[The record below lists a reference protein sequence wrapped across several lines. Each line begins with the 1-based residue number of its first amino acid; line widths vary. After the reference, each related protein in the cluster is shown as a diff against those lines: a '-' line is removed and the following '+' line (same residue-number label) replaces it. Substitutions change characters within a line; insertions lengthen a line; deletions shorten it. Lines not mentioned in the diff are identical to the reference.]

1 MLATD
6 LSAENVNCGMVVE
19 WKKTVKSELVG
30 IIIGSIPGW
39 LQLVWLRKRGTNEM
53 NYNR

>member
-1 MLATD
+1 MLAID
-6 LSAENVNCGMVVE
+6 LSAENVGSGMVVE

-39 LQLVWLRKRGTNEM
+39 LQLVWLRKRGTNEI